1 MQAKNVF
8 PNSEVYLLVGCCN
21 DELTHSKKVDFV
33 NLLKYSFYF
42 FFLLSLALLLFSVF
56 SYKICYSVFF
66 LKYDV

>member
-42 FFLLSLALLLFSVF
+42 FFFTKFSLALILR
-56 SYKICYSVFF
+56 FF
-66 LKYDV
+66 L

>member
-42 FFLLSLALLLFSVF
+42 FF
-56 SYKICYSVFF
+56 Y
-66 LKYDV
+66 